1 MKCPVC
7 GNEGKKVFDALLL
20 NKYTADYFAC
30 DVCACVFTETPYWVE
45 ESYEDSITAIDTGI
59 MNRNISF
66 AMDTNYILHHYFDTS
81 GKFIDYAGGYGIF
94 TRLMRDLGY
103 DFYWSDKYS
112 PNLLARGY
120 EASTL
125 KEKVELVT
133 SFEAFEH
140 FANPMEE
147 IRSLCAYGSNIL
159 FSTLIYDTGRSIQ
172 PKDWWYYVFETGQ
185 HITFYSEITLHYIA
199 SQLGL
204 HYVKISPELHLFTQK
219 DIGSRKLQ
227 KLNRPWGRLQ
237 KLLLFYR
244 NRRHGKSEEDMYTQK
259 AKRFS

>member
-1 MKCPVC
+1 
-7 GNEGKKVFDALLL
+7 
-20 NKYTADYFAC
+20 
-30 DVCACVFTETPYWVE
+30 
-45 ESYEDSITAIDTGI
+45 